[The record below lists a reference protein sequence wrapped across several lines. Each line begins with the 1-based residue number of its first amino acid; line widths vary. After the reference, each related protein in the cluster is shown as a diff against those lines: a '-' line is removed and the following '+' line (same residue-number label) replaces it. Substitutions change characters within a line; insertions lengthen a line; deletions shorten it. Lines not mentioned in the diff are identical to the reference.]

1 MALNSD
7 DLRGIN
13 DDVVDARRDIENAL
27 RKDLS
32 KNVQRYLERAVSN
45 LLEAE
50 SEFDNDIEVAE
61 AEEAEDEDEE
71 DSDE

>member
-1 MALNSD
+1 MKLNSD
-7 DLRGIN
+7 DLKALS
-13 DDVVDARRDIENAL
+13 DDVADARGDIEKVL
-27 RKDLS
+27 RQDIS
-32 KNVQRYLERAVSN
+32 KNAKRYIERAVSN

-50 SEFDNDIEVAE
+50 SELDNDIEAAE